1 MCGEKSTNFSFEM
14 LSFLKL
20 INIQGEMHV
29 DTRVWNLEERCG
41 LEEKK
46 TGVVGMLEW
55 PSSPG
60 SVLKSLGNKLIINCR
75 PKQNLKLL

>member
-1 MCGEKSTNFSFEM
+1 MCTG
-14 LSFLKL
+14 
-20 INIQGEMHV
+20 G
-29 DTRVWNLEERCG
+29 
-41 LEEKK
+41 KK
-46 TGVVGMLEW
+46 PGVVGMLEW